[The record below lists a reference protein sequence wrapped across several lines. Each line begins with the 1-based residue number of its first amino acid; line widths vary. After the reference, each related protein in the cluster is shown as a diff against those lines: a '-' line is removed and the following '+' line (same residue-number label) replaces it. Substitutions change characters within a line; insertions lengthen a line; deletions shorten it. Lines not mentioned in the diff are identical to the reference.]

1 MNCWIPDDVFESL
14 KLRSGLPLCRLVY
27 SDRDEYYVTSIVPV
41 TVGIAFLLDLEL
53 SEYLIP

>member
-1 MNCWIPDDVFESL
+1 MFESL
-14 KLRSGLPLCRLVY
+14 KARQGLPLCRLVY

-41 TVGIAFLLDLEL
+41 TVTVALLLDLEL